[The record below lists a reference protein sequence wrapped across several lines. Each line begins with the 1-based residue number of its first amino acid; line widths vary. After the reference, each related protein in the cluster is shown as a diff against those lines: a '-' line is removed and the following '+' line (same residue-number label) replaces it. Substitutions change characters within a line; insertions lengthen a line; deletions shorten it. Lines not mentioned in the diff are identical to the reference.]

1 LWFSGIF
8 HGACSAAKWLG
19 GKCRSNRPQCRLC
32 DAGAEHDQEFIEM
45 NESHDPASRRVQRP
59 PHKVTSEID
68 ETGHPTGTL

>member
-1 LWFSGIF
+1 
-8 HGACSAAKWLG
+8 
-19 GKCRSNRPQCRLC
+19 
-32 DAGAEHDQEFIEM
+32 M